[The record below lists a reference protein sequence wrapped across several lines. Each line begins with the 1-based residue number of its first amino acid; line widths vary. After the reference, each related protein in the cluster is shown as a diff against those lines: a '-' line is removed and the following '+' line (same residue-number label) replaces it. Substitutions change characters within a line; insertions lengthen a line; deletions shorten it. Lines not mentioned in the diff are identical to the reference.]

1 MEASGTTPPAEPAQ
15 PPPPP
20 PPTTGTAAAGDKAG
34 PGWRLLAVVLAL
46 ILAFG
51 AAVMIVVPLNPDDT
65 PRCEQIAS
73 GEVAGGGECYELTK
87 TQQTIQN
94 IFAWP
99 AGIIGAAAALMA
111 LYFAATGRRGQLL
124 LRLTG
129 VAVVLGVGAFVV
141 GQL

>member
-20 PPTTGTAAAGDKAG
+20 PATPGTAAADKAG
-34 PGWRLLAVVLAL
+34 GGWRALAVVLAL
-46 ILAFG
+46 VLAFG

-73 GEVAGGGECYELTK
+73 GEFPGGECFDMTK

-94 IFAWP
+94 VLAWP

-129 VAVVLGVGAFVV
+129 AAVALAVGAFVV

>member
-15 PPPPP
+15 PPTPP
-20 PPTTGTAAAGDKAG
+20 PPTTGTAADDKAG
-34 PGWRLLAVVLAL
+34 GGWRALAVVLAL
-46 ILAFG
+46 VLAFG

-73 GEVAGGGECYELTK
+73 GEFPGGECFDMTK

-94 IFAWP
+94 VFAWP
-99 AGIIGAAAALMA
+99 AGIIGAAAALLA